1 MVTTTTAPSAVVV
14 FLPQRNSAVATVE
27 GVDVLTHRTQAVVK
41 KLCVGDFF
49 LDKCQKI
56 LYNIITMEKKLMRVN
71 EATEIFGCTRQNLYR
86 LIKEKKLKTYKRYGL
101 TLVDSNE
108 VEHLSYEIK
117 PRGMP
122 RKLYEKL

>member
-1 MVTTTTAPSAVVV
+1 MGE
-14 FLPQRNSAVATVE
+14 N
-27 GVDVLTHRTQAVVK
+27 
-41 KLCVGDFF
+41 LCVGDFF

-56 LYNIITMEKKLMRVN
+56 LYNIILMEKKLMRVN

-86 LIKEKKLKTYKRYGL
+86 LIKEQKLKTYKRYGL

-122 RKLYEKL
+122 RKKSENN